1 MIFPGRIHA
10 FLSHHMDTLLAPDA
24 PSTSKPNGD
33 SASTPAKPRIKEH
46 RQCRV
51 CGAGRL
57 YTYLDLGDQ
66 ALANAL
72 REPDVPISE
81 ELRVPLRLQACMTC
95 KLSQLS
101 HVVPKEWLY
110 TTYAYR
116 SGVSP
121 AWRQHC
127 ASLARE
133 YARDGALTLDIASND
148 GTLVREFAKL
158 GCNAMGVEPSGS
170 FEDCVYNRITG
181 WWTPDLVAAQDLKER
196 VDVLTAQN
204 VLGHVDDVQGFMA
217 AVRLALAP
225 NGVAVI
231 EVPYLGD
238 LLDSLAFDTIYHEH
252 LSYWSVTALSTLAKS
267 VDLHL
272 NDVKFLRNI
281 HGGSIRAVLSK
292 SGGQSEAVVGALTDE
307 LHDLRRNEYLRFS
320 ARVTARIQD
329 ICEELIAATPY
340 VGYGAAAKASVML
353 QCMDVRAYPRVVYDD
368 NEAKWGK
375 CIPGTAVQIAP
386 PITGNLLPGPMC
398 IFSWNW
404 CESVITRLRK
414 AGYRGAI
421 FVPLPRPRWDV
432 VE

>member
-1 MIFPGRIHA
+1 
-10 FLSHHMDTLLAPDA
+10 MDSSALAVPPTST
-24 PSTSKPNGD
+24 PSGTSLP
-33 SASTPAKPRIKEH
+33 ATPAKPRIKEH
-46 RQCRV
+46 RACRV

-57 YTYLDLGDQ
+57 YTYLDLGAQ

-72 REPDVPISE
+72 RDPDDAISD
-81 ELRVPLRLQACMTC
+81 ELRVPLKLQACMTC

-127 ASLARE
+127 ASLADA

-148 GTLVREFAKL
+148 GTLVREFAKR
-158 GCNAMGVEPSGS
+158 GCNAMGVEPSES
-170 FEDCVYNRITG
+170 FGGDYNKLTT
-181 WWTPDLVAAQDLKER
+181 WWTRDAVARLNLVGK

-204 VLGHVDDVQGFMA
+204 VLGHVDDVQDFAGAMA
-217 AVRLALAP
+217 LALAP
-225 NGVAVI
+225 NGVAIV

-238 LLDSLAFDTIYHEH
+238 LLNSLAFDTIYHEH
-252 LSYWSVTALSTLAKS
+252 LSYWSVTALAQLARTHG
-267 VDLHL
+267 LHL

-281 HGGSIRAVLSK
+281 HGGSMRVTLSK
-292 SGGQSEAVVGALTDE
+292 SGGQSETVVGALTDE
-307 LHDLRRNEYLRFS
+307 LHDLKRNEYLRFS
-320 ARVTARIQD
+320 ARVTARIAD

-368 NEAKWGK
+368 NEMKWGK
-375 CIPGTAVQIAP
+375 TIPGTKVGIEP
-386 PITGNLLPGPMC
+386 PLDNVANMAGPLC

-404 CESVITRLRK
+404 SDSIIQRLRK
-414 AGYRGAI
+414 QGYRGAI